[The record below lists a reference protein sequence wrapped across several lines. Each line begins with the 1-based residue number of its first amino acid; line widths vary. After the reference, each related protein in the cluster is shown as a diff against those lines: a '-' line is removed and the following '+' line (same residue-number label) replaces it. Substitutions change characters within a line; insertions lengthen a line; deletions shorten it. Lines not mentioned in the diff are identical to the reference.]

1 MFTWDL
7 NLKST
12 RALAEDDELPQR
24 LLFDRIFARTP
35 FAIAPMSS
43 AAEVSPASVPALAA
57 ASEQS
62 AITPMSASAAAEVSP
77 ASVADLAANTAQA
90 AITPMVSAE
99 VVLDPGVRQTSL
111 VSIRTDT
118 VELFVRHLLW
128 LAQEEP

>member
-24 LLFDRIFARTP
+24 LLFDRIVARTP

-57 ASEQS
+57 ASE
-62 AITPMSASAAAEVSP
+62 
-77 ASVADLAANTAQA
+77 QA